1 MEKIIATVGNDVVGV
16 ALYKTRY
23 IHVRFRTGN
32 MCYTVLGLLPPY
44 SHTGSEQILESVMV

>member
-16 ALYKTRY
+16 AFYKTRN

-32 MCYTVLGLLPPY
+32 IRYTVLDLLPPY
-44 SHTGSEQILESVMV
+44 SYTGSKQILEGVMV